1 MRRILIFLIALSLCI
16 SLPVITYA
24 QRRPA
29 NIAAHSVQ
37 LSPRQLVRRLQR
49 GGYVLYIRHGERDA
63 FKEPDLPDMNDCKTQ
78 DNLTAKGRA
87 QSVALGADFKALKIP
102 VGEVYTGQFCRNKES
117 AALAFGKDTVLAQL
131 NRFDKNITPTI
142 RRLLATRPPD
152 GSNTIIVNHHQAL
165 ADATHAKLLVYAES
179 AVFLP
184 DGKGSFRLIGYIGL
198 DALDK
203 LKSSR
208 SH

>member
-1 MRRILIFLIALSLCI
+1 MRRILLFLIALL
-16 SLPVITYA
+16 LFTFAPVITCA
-24 QRRPA
+24 QRRQA
-29 NIAAHSVQ
+29 NTNALSVQ
-37 LSPRQLVRRLQR
+37 QSPRQLVRRLQR

-117 AALAFGKDTVLAQL
+117 AMLAFGKDTVIAQL
-131 NRFDKNITPTI
+131 NRFDPNVVPTI

-165 ADATHAKLLVYAES
+165 ADATHAKLLDYAES

-184 DGKGSFRLIGYIGL
+184 DSKGGFRLLGYIGL

-208 SH
+208 RH

>member
-1 MRRILIFLIALSLCI
+1 MRRILIFLIALSLCATAPI
-16 SLPVITYA
+16 ITRA
-24 QRRPA
+24 QRRQA
-29 NIAAHSVQ
+29 STNARSVQ
-37 LSPRQLVRRLQR
+37 QSPRQLVRRLQH
-49 GGYVLYIRHGERDA
+49 GGYVIYIRHGERDA

-78 DNLTAKGRA
+78 DNLTAKGRE
-87 QSVALGADFKALKIP
+87 QSVALGAAFKALKIP

-117 AALAFGKDTVLAQL
+117 AALAFGKDTALAQL
-131 NRFDKNITPTI
+131 NRFDPNVVPTI
-142 RRLLATRPPD
+142 KRLLATRPHD

-165 ADATHAKLLVYAES
+165 ADATGAKLLAYAES

-184 DGKGSFRLIGYIGL
+184 DGKGGFRLLGYIGL

-203 LKSSR
+203 LNSPR

>member
-1 MRRILIFLIALSLCI
+1 MRRILIFLIALSLFTA
-16 SLPVITYA
+16 LPIITCA
-24 QRRPA
+24 QRRQA
-29 NIAAHSVQ
+29 STNAHSVQ
-37 LSPRQLVRRLQR
+37 QSPRQLVRRLQR

-63 FKEPDLPDMNDCKTQ
+63 FKEPDLPDMSDCKTQ

-117 AALAFGKDTVLAQL
+117 AALAFGKDTALAQL
-131 NRFDKNITPTI
+131 NRFDPNVVPTI
-142 RRLLATRPPD
+142 RKLLATRPRT

-165 ADATHAKLLVYAES
+165 ADATGAKLLAYAES

-184 DGKGSFRLIGYIGL
+184 DDKGGFRLLGYISL

-208 SH
+208 AH